1 MNYICIRQHD
11 GRDCGAA
18 CLSTI
23 CAHYGLKLPLFRYKE
38 LTKTDNDGTN
48 IYGIIDAA
56 TKLGFSSRALVGNL
70 QELLEG
76 IHNKEIQTPFISHII
91 TEEMFVHYV
100 VIYKIKNERL
110 IVGDPAKGIKKYTL
124 DEFESVWSG
133 NIITFSL
140 TDEFQKR
147 KEKQNLLFLFL
158 NIVSG
163 QKKLV
168 FSVIS
173 CSIIIACIGI
183 FSAFA
188 FQYIIDFLTT
198 SGDNNSIDFFG
209 LFLNRFIHNSAEDNN
224 IPYMLM
230 GACVTVIILY
240 CIEAL
245 LKIIRGYLIP
255 HFSNKLDISIML
267 GHHNKIVDLPMR
279 FFGTIKTGEIMSR
292 FSDAVKIRDAI
303 SSVLFSASMDSIMVI
318 FGSIILYK
326 ISSKLFIWILLL
338 SATYIIIIFIYK
350 NRIRSIEQK
359 IMESNSQMTSYLK
372 ESIDGIETIKSFRSE
387 EKVKL
392 KTKDTF
398 SIMIKYIFKG
408 NVMDNNRS
416 TISALISSLGTIV
429 LFWIGVLE
437 VARGTLTLGTLIT
450 FNALS
455 VYFLNPFVNLIG
467 LQSEIQTALVAT
479 ERLNDIMG
487 LEQEELSA
495 GLRLPNLKKDITLKN
510 VNFRYGNRHLVLN
523 NISFSIKKGQ
533 KIGIVGESGSGK
545 TSLAKLL
552 LALYE
557 PEAGN
562 IFFDNTEMRQLNKE
576 FLRDRISY
584 LPQELFF
591 FADSV
596 MNNLKLGNKEATISE
611 INEVC
616 KKCAIH
622 DYIKSLPSQ
631 YDTLL
636 EENGRN
642 LSGGQKQMLAMA
654 RALLKKP
661 DILILDEA
669 TSNLDSIT
677 ESIIEKVIFELT
689 KEEITCIIIAHR
701 LRTIVDCDKILVME
715 KGIIIESGTHKE
727 LLDNKNK
734 YYTYW
739 KEQMQTR
746 I

>member
-1 MNYICIRQHD
+1 ME
-11 GRDCGAA
+11 A
-18 CLSTI
+18 
-23 CAHYGLKLPLFRYKE
+23 
-38 LTKTDNDGTN
+38 
-48 IYGIIDAA
+48 
-56 TKLGFSSRALVGNL
+56 GNS
-70 QELLEG
+70 
-76 IHNKEIQTPFISHII
+76 F
-91 TEEMFVHYV
+91 
-100 VIYKIKNERL
+100 
-110 IVGDPAKGIKKYTL
+110 
-124 DEFESVWSG
+124 
-133 NIITFSL
+133 
-140 TDEFQKR
+140 
-147 KEKQNLLFLFL
+147 
-158 NIVSG
+158 
-163 QKKLV
+163 
-168 FSVIS
+168 
-173 CSIIIACIGI
+173 
-183 FSAFA
+183 
-188 FQYIIDFLTT
+188 
-198 SGDNNSIDFFG
+198 
-209 LFLNRFIHNSAEDNN
+209 
-224 IPYMLM
+224 PY
-230 GACVTVIILY
+230 
-240 CIEAL
+240 
-245 LKIIRGYLIP
+245 
-255 HFSNKLDISIML
+255 
-267 GHHNKIVDLPMR
+267 
-279 FFGTIKTGEIMSR
+279 
-292 FSDAVKIRDAI
+292 
-303 SSVLFSASMDSIMVI
+303 
-318 FGSIILYK
+318 
-326 ISSKLFIWILLL
+326 
-338 SATYIIIIFIYK
+338 
-350 NRIRSIEQK
+350 
-359 IMESNSQMTSYLK
+359 
-372 ESIDGIETIKSFRSE
+372 
-387 EKVKL
+387 
-392 KTKDTF
+392 
-398 SIMIKYIFKG
+398 KG